1 MIPDEFHETG
11 RIFAISKKKVAV
23 KEGLSETAKMT
34 LQESIKPDQGV
45 TLFELPE
52 AKKTIGGKKNSSMRA
67 PELTT
72 KLQGGAQFQVLKKGK
87 PFEAL
92 ATKGESPRM
101 TRQDYFKYAESQ

>member
-11 RIFAISKKKVAV
+11 RIFTISKKKVAV

-52 AKKTIGGKKNSSMRA
+52 AKKTMGKKNSSMRA

-87 PFEAL
+87 PFEA
-92 ATKGESPRM
+92 KVSHGESPRM
-101 TRQDYFKYAESQ
+101 TREDYFKYAESQ